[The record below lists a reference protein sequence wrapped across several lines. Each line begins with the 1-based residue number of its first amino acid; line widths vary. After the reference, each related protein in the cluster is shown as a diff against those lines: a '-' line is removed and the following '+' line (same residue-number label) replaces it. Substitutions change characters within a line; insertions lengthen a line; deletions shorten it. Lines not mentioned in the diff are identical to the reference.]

1 MIIKKDFN
9 EIKLKEKGITLIA
22 LVITIIVLLILVAVS
37 IAMLTGKNGILSK
50 ASTAKEKHLIAQY
63 EEELNLCITEMQT
76 DELGTLTMQKLIEN
90 LPQYIQTE
98 QPGEQYEWKTDQT
111 AEEPTGIYK
120 GYEFY
125 VDKNKKAHITG
136 KATGI
141 MISCSVE
148 PSGYTNKNVKATIT
162 ITCTEGI
169 QSIKQTKPTEET
181 TITASGTEYTIV
193 KENIESNTTFE
204 YEVTDSNGN
213 TETKTAQV
221 TNIDT
226 LPPKTA
232 QINVENVTEGLKI
245 SVTAEDEDENEK
257 NAKSGIGSYKYYID
271 GELKETSTKNTCII
285 KNLTLNQEYSV
296 YVEVYDR
303 AENKKQTETTK
314 ITRKIPLKVKE
325 ISAADDSSSA
335 IDEQGRI
342 WMWGHNYKGRLGVGT
357 DSNILSPQF
366 IETETRFKEINLG
379 EYISMAKD
387 EENNLWAWGANNSG
401 QLGDGTTNDTI
412 TPTKTNYGINFSK
425 ISIGSNS
432 NIALDE
438 NKNIWTWGWNNNCQL
453 GDGTTKEKLVPTK
466 VESMKNINFKDISAG
481 KIIGWNIAL
490 DEDGYLWVCGCN
502 SWGQLGNG
510 GNSTVTKFTKISTQT
525 KFKKIV
531 AGYTHTLAIDEE
543 NNLWSCGNNG
553 DGQLGDGTTENR
565 NTMKQITFGTK
576 FKDIYAGNGLSYAI
590 DEQENIWAWGY
601 NKTGFLGNGANEN
614 ITKPTQI
621 TYDVK
626 FKKISVG
633 RYHTL
638 AIDEENNLWSWG
650 TNNSGQLGDGTTTS
664 SNKPKKIN

>member
-1 MIIKKDFN
+1 MNTKDFN
-9 EIKLKEKGITLIA
+9 KVNKREKGITLIA
-22 LVITIIVLLILVAVS
+22 LVVTVIVLLIIVAVS
-37 IAMLTGKNGILSK
+37 IAMLTGENGILKK
-50 ASTAKEKHLIAQY
+50 ARTAKEKHLIAQY
-63 EEELNLCITEMQT
+63 EEELNLCIMEMQT
-76 DELGTLTMQKLIEN
+76 DELGTLTMEKLIKK
-90 LPQYIQTE
+90 LPQYIQTS
-98 QPGEQYEWKTDQT
+98 QPGEQCEWDTEQT
-111 AEEPTGIYK
+111 SEEPKGTYK
-120 GYEFY
+120 GYEFK
-125 VDKNKKAHITG
+125 VNKNKKAQITG

-141 MISCSVE
+141 IISCSVD

-221 TNIDT
+221 TNIDK

-232 QINVENVTEGLKI
+232 QINVENVTEGLKV
-245 SVTAEDEDENEK
+245 SVTAEDEDGNEK
-257 NAKSGIGSYKYYID
+257 NSKSGIGSYKYYID
-271 GELKETSTKNTCII
+271 GDLKETSTKNTCII

-303 AENKKQTETTK
+303 AENKKQTEPTK

-325 ISAADDSSSA
+325 ISAACDSSSA

-342 WMWGHNYKGRLGVGT
+342 WMWGYNYKGRLGVGT

-379 EYISMAKD
+379 ENISMAQD
-387 EENNLWAWGANNSG
+387 EENNLWAWGRNNNG
-401 QLGDGTTNDTI
+401 QLGDGTTNDIT

-425 ISIGSNS
+425 ISIGNNS

-438 NKNIWTWGWNNNCQL
+438 NKNIWTWGNNNNYQL
-453 GDGTTKEKLVPTK
+453 GDSIKNEKLVPTK
-466 VESMKNINFKDISAG
+466 VETVKNVNFKDVSAG
-481 KIIGWNIAL
+481 GFNFNIAI
-490 DEDGYLWVCGCN
+490 DEDGYLWGTGSN
-502 SWGQLGNG
+502 SFGQLGNG

-531 AGYTHTLAIDEE
+531 AGFT
-543 NNLWSCGNNG
+543 
-553 DGQLGDGTTENR
+553 
-565 NTMKQITFGTK
+565 
-576 FKDIYAGNGLSYAI
+576 
-590 DEQENIWAWGY
+590 
-601 NKTGFLGNGANEN
+601 
-614 ITKPTQI
+614 
-621 TYDVK
+621 
-626 FKKISVG
+626 
-633 RYHTL
+633 HTL

-650 TNNSGQLGDGTTTS
+650 KNAYGQLGDGTTEERNTMKKITSGTEFKDIYAGFGQSYAIDVQGNIWAWGYNKQGQLGDGTAENKTKPTPITYDVKFKKISVGDHHILAIDEEDNLWSWGYNGSGQLGDGTTTN
-664 SNKPKKIN
+664 SNKPKKIF

>member
-1 MIIKKDFN
+1 M
-9 EIKLKEKGITLIA
+9 
-22 LVITIIVLLILVAVS
+22 
-37 IAMLTGKNGILSK
+37 
-50 ASTAKEKHLIAQY
+50 
-63 EEELNLCITEMQT
+63 
-76 DELGTLTMQKLIEN
+76 
-90 LPQYIQTE
+90 
-98 QPGEQYEWKTDQT
+98 
-111 AEEPTGIYK
+111 
-120 GYEFY
+120 
-125 VDKNKKAHITG
+125 DKNKKAHITG

-141 MISCSVE
+141 MISCSVD
-148 PSGYTNKNVKATIT
+148 PSEYTNKNVKATIT

-303 AENKKQTETTK
+303 AENKRQTEPTK

-325 ISAADDSSSA
+325 ISASEYSSSA

-342 WMWGHNYKGRLGVGT
+342 WVWGFKYDYLGIGT
-357 DSNILSPQF
+357 DGNVLSPQA
-366 IETETRFKEINLG
+366 IKTETKFKEINEG
-379 EYISMAKD
+379 MYISIAKD
-387 EENNLWAWGANNSG
+387 EQNNLWAWGANNSG
-401 QLGDGTTNDTI
+401 QLGNGTTNDTTI
-412 TPTKTNYGINFSK
+412 PTQTNYGINFSK
-425 ISIGSNS
+425 ISVGYNS

-438 NKNIWTWGWNNNCQL
+438 NNNIWTWGNNYGGQL
-453 GDGTTKEKLVPTK
+453 GDGTTNKKIVPTK
-466 VESMKNINFKDISAG
+466 VESVKNVNFKDISSHYGYGAS
-481 KIIGWNIAL
+481 WNIAL
-490 DEDGYLWVCGCN
+490 DEDGFLWGAGEN
-502 SWGQLGNG
+502 YYGQLGNG

-531 AGYTHTLAIDEE
+531 AGYAHTLAIDEE
-543 NNLWSCGNNG
+543 NNLWAWGYNKY
-553 DGQLGDGTTENR
+553 GQLGDGTTENR
-565 NTMKQITFGTK
+565 NTMKQITSGTE
-576 FKDIYAGNGLSYAI
+576 FKDIYAGFGQSYAI
-590 DEQENIWAWGY
+590 DAQGNIWAWGY
-601 NKTGFLGNGANEN
+601 NNCGQLGDGTNEDK
-614 ITKPTQI
+614 TKPTKM

-626 FKKISVG
+626 FKKIFVG
-633 RYHTL
+633 SHHTL

-650 TNNSGQLGDGTTTS
+650 YNNHGQLGDGTTTS

>member
-1 MIIKKDFN
+1 
-9 EIKLKEKGITLIA
+9 
-22 LVITIIVLLILVAVS
+22 
-37 IAMLTGKNGILSK
+37 MLTGKNGILSK

-76 DELGTLTMQKLIEN
+76 DELGTLTMSKLIEN

-125 VDKNKKAHITG
+125 VDKNKKAHITE

-148 PSGYTNKNVKATIT
+148 PSEYTNQNVKATIK
-162 ITCTEGI
+162 IICNEGI
-169 QSIKQTKPTEET
+169 QSIKQTEPIEEA
-181 TITASGTEYTIV
+181 IPASGKECIIV
-193 KENIESNTTFE
+193 KENIETNTTFE

-303 AENKKQTETTK
+303 AENKRQTEPTK

-325 ISAADDSSSA
+325 ISASEYSSSA

-342 WMWGHNYKGRLGVGT
+342 WVWGFKYDYLGIGT
-357 DSNILSPQF
+357 DGNVLSPQA
-366 IETETRFKEINLG
+366 IKTETKFKEINEG
-379 EYISMAKD
+379 MYISIAKD
-387 EENNLWAWGANNSG
+387 EQNNLWAWGYNE
-401 QLGDGTTNDTI
+401 
-412 TPTKTNYGINFSK
+412 Y
-425 ISIGSNS
+425 
-432 NIALDE
+432 
-438 NKNIWTWGWNNNCQL
+438 
-453 GDGTTKEKLVPTK
+453 
-466 VESMKNINFKDISAG
+466 
-481 KIIGWNIAL
+481 
-490 DEDGYLWVCGCN
+490 
-502 SWGQLGNG
+502 
-510 GNSTVTKFTKISTQT
+510 
-525 KFKKIV
+525 
-531 AGYTHTLAIDEE
+531 
-543 NNLWSCGNNG
+543 
-553 DGQLGDGTTENR
+553 GQLGDGTTENR
-565 NTMKQITFGTK
+565 NTMKQITSGTE
-576 FKDIYAGNGLSYAI
+576 FKDIYAGFGQSYAI
-590 DEQENIWAWGY
+590 DAQGNIWAWGY
-601 NKTGFLGNGANEN
+601 NNCGQLGDGTNEDK
-614 ITKPTQI
+614 TKPTKM

-626 FKKISVG
+626 FKKIFVG
-633 RYHTL
+633 SHHTL

-650 TNNSGQLGDGTTTS
+650 YNNHGQLGDGTTTS